1 MRKLLILASLML
13 LLNAC
18 GAIAELSAFNQCEF
32 RLYSLTEPRL
42 CGIDVS
48 QKRSWKDFSVAEGA
62 VIAAYMLGST
72 LPFEVTAYVEI
83 RNPGTQTA
91 AVEAIKYKVKVD
103 DVKVATGRITERVAV
118 PPSGGRVLIPVPLH
132 ADLIHLLKSD
142 NARSLMNLSL
152 NLVNSGRQ
160 ESRIS
165 LKIKPSVR
173 VGSRSIPY
181 PGYFT
186 LTKEFSSGP
195 N

>member
-1 MRKLLILASLML
+1 MRKLLILASLMF

-18 GAIAELSAFNQCEF
+18 KAIAELSAFNHCEF

-48 QKRSWKDFSVAEGA
+48 QKRSWNEFSVGEGA
-62 VIAAYMLGST
+62 VIAAYMLGSS
-72 LPFEVTAYVEI
+72 LPFDVIAHVEI

-91 AVEAIKYKVKVD
+91 AVEAIKYRVKVD
-103 DVKVATGRITERVAV
+103 DVKVAMGSITERVAV
-118 PPSGGRVLIPVPLH
+118 PPSGGRVVIPVPVH

-142 NARSLMNLSL
+142 NTRSLMNLSL

-160 ESRIS
+160 ESRIT

-173 VGSRSIPY
+173 IGSRSVPY

-186 LTKEFSSGP
+186 LTREFSSGP
-195 N
+195 S